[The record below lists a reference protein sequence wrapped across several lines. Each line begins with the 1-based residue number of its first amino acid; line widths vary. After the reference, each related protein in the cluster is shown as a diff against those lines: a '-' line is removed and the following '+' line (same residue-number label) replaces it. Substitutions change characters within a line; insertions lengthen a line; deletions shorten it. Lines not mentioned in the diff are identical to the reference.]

1 MRSIHILGVSAMA
14 FGLSACATIVT
25 SGAED
30 IQVSTPSTEQANC
43 TLTNAEGSWMVASP
57 GTVKVQRSKTPL
69 QVACTK
75 TGFQNAQASGASG
88 FEYISLG
95 NLILG
100 GLLGFGVDWASGAI
114 HKYPA
119 AISVP
124 MRPTTGAS
132 TTPQGRPIRG
142 LI

>member
-1 MRSIHILGVSAMA
+1 MRSFHILGVSALA
-14 FGLSACATIVT
+14 FGLSACATIAT

-30 IQVSTPSTEQANC
+30 IQVSTPATDQANC
-43 TLTNAEGSWMVASP
+43 TLTNKEGSWMVASP
-57 GTVKVQRSKTPL
+57 GTVKVQRSKAPL

-75 TGFQNAQASGASG
+75 AGFQNAQASVASG

-100 GLLGFGVDWASGAI
+100 LGGLIGFAIDGASGAI

-119 AISVP
+119 TISVP
-124 MRPTTGAS
+124 MSPSTGAS
-132 TTPQGRPIRG
+132 SAPQRPPIS
-142 LI
+142 